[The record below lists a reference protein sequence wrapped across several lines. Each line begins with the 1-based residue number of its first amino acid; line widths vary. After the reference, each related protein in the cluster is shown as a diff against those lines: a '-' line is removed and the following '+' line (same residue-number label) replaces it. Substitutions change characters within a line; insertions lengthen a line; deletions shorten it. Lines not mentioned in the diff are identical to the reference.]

1 MADYWYWMIAA
12 AVFLVLEILTPGV
25 FFIWIGIAAFI
36 TGIVDLAAPE
46 TTPAVL
52 GMIFA
57 VLAVISAC
65 VGRKLMKKEQSAPST
80 LNNRAEQYVG
90 QVYQVYEAVTDGRGK
105 IKVGDT
111 VWAVVADKDIPADTS
126 VRVVSV
132 KGTAL
137 AVEPASDDA
146 L

>member
-25 FFIWIGIAAFI
+25 FFMWIGIAAFI

-90 QVYQVYEAVTDGRGK
+90 QVYQVSEAVTDGRGK

-111 VWAVVADKDIPADTS
+111 VWTVVADKNIPADTS
-126 VRVVSV
+126 VRVVGV

-137 AVEPASDDA
+137 TVEPASDDA

>member
-1 MADYWYWMIAA
+1 MADYWYWMIAV

-25 FFIWIGIAAFI
+25 FFMWIGIAAFI

-65 VGRKLMKKEQSAPST
+65 VGRKLMKKEQNVPST

-90 QVYQVYEAVTDGRGK
+90 QVFQVYEAVTDGRGK

>member
-25 FFIWIGIAAFI
+25 FFMWIGIAAFI

-65 VGRKLMKKEQSAPST
+65 VGRKLMKKEQNVPST

-90 QVYQVYEAVTDGRGK
+90 QVFQVYEAVTDGRGK

-111 VWAVVADKDIPADTS
+111 VWAVVADKDTPADTS

>member
-25 FFIWIGIAAFI
+25 FFMWIGIAAFI

-65 VGRKLMKKEQSAPST
+65 VGRKLMKKEQNVPST

-90 QVYQVYEAVTDGRGK
+90 QVFQVYEAVTDGRGK

-137 AVEPASDDA
+137 TVEPASDDA